1 MDLNDFDVVE
11 IITAFS
17 IEDDGNLVPFSAG
30 VQGTIVLSSE
40 GMHLIEFMDEK
51 EDTHYACLPPASLK
65 KIWDSLTRTD
75 ID

>member
-51 EDTHYACLPPASLK
+51 EDTHYAVYLQQVLRKSGIL
-65 KIWDSLTRTD
+65 
-75 ID
+75 